1 MGVRPSAQVRERD
14 RAGDAQGGA
23 NRYRLSFNVT
33 ITNLTNHANY
43 TGFSGVMTSPFFAR
57 PTAVAN
63 PRKVDISVGFG
74 F

>member
-1 MGVRPSAQVRERD
+1 
-14 RAGDAQGGA
+14 
-23 NRYRLSFNVT
+23 
-33 ITNLTNHANY
+33 
-43 TGFSGVMTSPFFAR
+43 VMTSPFFAR